1 MQKAVAIRH
10 VLFEGLGAL
19 EAVLQERGIELHYL
33 DAGIDDLQPAAD
45 ADLVIILGG
54 SISAYQFDHFPF
66 LRPEVDVIRQAMDR
80 GVPTFGICLGA
91 QLMSLALGSKVY
103 ANMEREIGWGPLT
116 LTEEGEQSVLA
127 KLVENDHT
135 VLHWHRDVF
144 DLPEGATRLAST
156 PMTPNQAFSKGKR
169 LLGIQFHPELEV
181 NNLERWLITTSQS
194 LIGAGIP
201 PQQLRDQAQA
211 HGPGMEKAGRAMFG
225 AWLDQLD

>member
-33 DAGIDDLQPAAD
+33 DAGIDDLQPAAN

-103 ANMEREIGWGPLT
+103 ANTDREIGWGPLT

>member
-103 ANMEREIGWGPLT
+103 ANTDREIGWGPLT

>member
-10 VLFEGLGAL
+10 VLFEGLGSL

-33 DAGIDDLQPAAD
+33 DAGVDDLSPAAD
-45 ADLVIILGG
+45 ADLVMILGG

-66 LRPEVDVIRQAMDR
+66 LGPEVEVIRRTMDR

-103 ANMEREIGWGPLT
+103 ANTEREIGWGPLT
-116 LTEEGEQSVLA
+116 LTEEGEGSVLA

-156 PMTPNQAFSKGKR
+156 PLTANQAFSKGKR
-169 LLGIQFHPELEV
+169 VMGIQFHPELEV

-201 PQQLRDQAQA
+201 PQQLRDQAQL